1 MNLFNNDNL
10 NKFMS
15 LSTIVLNVNHL
26 NVSDINN
33 QKYEI
38 PPITFDKNSPES
50 CKECLSKIIKITHD
64 ISEENGKEVKVR
76 IPECLKK
83 YT

>member
-1 MNLFNNDNL
+1 MNLFNNDKL
-10 NKFMS
+10 TKFMS
-15 LSTIVLNVNHL
+15 LSTIVLNVSH
-26 NVSDINN
+26 VNN

-50 CKECLSKIIKITHD
+50 CKECLSQILKITHD
-64 ISEENGKEVKVR
+64 ISEKNGKEVKVR